1 MTPQELKAARTELGL
16 SAQAFARLIGVHDGR
31 TVRRWE
37 HGEAPIPGLLPLY
50 LHMRVVLAKIV
61 ETGGNAM
68 SAAEQDAAKKVL
80 ELPKSG
86 LTPHEGNSGL

>member
-1 MTPQELKAARTELGL
+1 MSPAELKTARHELGL

-37 HGEAPIPGLLPLY
+37 SGDAPIPGLLPLF
-50 LHMRVVLAKIV
+50 LHMRAVIAKLV
-61 ETGGNAM
+61 PADFDQHPDDFMPEWH
-68 SAAEQDAAKKVL
+68 EAKKVL

-86 LTPHEGNSGL
+86 LTPRA

>member
-1 MTPQELKAARTELGL
+1 MTPTELRTARTELGL

-50 LHMRVVLAKIV
+50 LELREAVEDVLDAI
-61 ETGGNAM
+61 GNP
-68 SAAEQDAAKKVL
+68 AAREALEKKL
-80 ELPKSG
+80 QLPTKKR
-86 LTPHEGNSGL
+86 LQA

>member
-1 MTPQELKAARTELGL
+1 MTPTELRTARTELGL

-50 LHMRVVLAKIV
+50 LDLRAAAQRMIDSPSFSAMAEVKEKI
-61 ETGGNAM
+61 A
-68 SAAEQDAAKKVL
+68 
-80 ELPKSG
+80 LPTKRR
-86 LTPHEGNSGL
+86 LQA